1 MRKLQLGSPK
11 DVAAIL
17 SRRKWWV
24 IVPFTLL
31 TMLTGF
37 VALILPPI
45 YISDTLIFIE
55 PRDVPD
61 DFVRDLISLESD
73 QRLDAIRETI
83 LSRTNLISIYNEFA
97 GQLADLRFLNDQQ
110 RLRILRGQI
119 DIQFEKMDRHSE
131 ISHFRIYYEHKDP
144 QLAQAITRRLAALFI
159 EYDSK
164 TREKQVY
171 GTSKFF
177 EDEAEKVAARLR
189 QVDEALT
196 QLKKRYRYELPE
208 QLDTNLRTLDRLQQ
222 QHRTNAE
229 ALDRSIAL
237 RLSLER
243 QLSETPVAI
252 TQVVERPQGRGRED
266 SPLVREFRE
275 KEQAYNLLISK
286 YTERHP
292 DVRRLRSELQR
303 LRSEIP
309 PEDLVESVQA
319 EAQSETYTVP
329 NPVHQELRNQ
339 LEEVK
344 ADIRFREKDKASIEQ
359 QIRTLEVRVDNTSQ
373 REQELSALQR
383 EFVELNTQ
391 YDDLSAKLSQARL
404 AESLESKQKGEQ
416 FRIVDPASL
425 PLSPSKPNRPLII
438 FLGLVASFGVGVAL
452 AVVRDFMEQR
462 FYNYKEVEEYFGIP
476 ILVEIPQILSQ
487 RDQRRA
493 RRSRWVSAAVFLML
507 MAISAGCLFWIYKTP
522 EVRAWGTQNLQSL
535 ERLISR

>member
-1 MRKLQLGSPK
+1 MRKMQLGSPK

-24 IVPFTLL
+24 FVPFALF

-45 YISDTLIFIE
+45 YVSDTLIFIE

-73 QRLDAIRETI
+73 QRLDTIRETI
-83 LSRTNLISIYNEFA
+83 LSRTNLISIYHEFA
-97 GQLADLRFLNDQQ
+97 GQMVDMRFLNDQQ
-110 RLRILRGQI
+110 RLKVLKSQI
-119 DIQFEKMDRHSE
+119 DIQFEKMDRQSE
-131 ISHFRIYYEHKDP
+131 ISHFRIFFEHKDP

-189 QVDEALT
+189 LVDEALT

-229 ALDRSIAL
+229 ALDRSIGL

-243 QLSETPVAI
+243 QLSEAPVAI
-252 TQVVERPQGRGRED
+252 TQLVKRPGSQREV
-266 SPLVREFRE
+266 SPLVKEYRQ
-275 KEQAYNLLISK
+275 KEQSYNELMSK

-292 DVRRLRSELQR
+292 DVRRLRSDLQR
-303 LRSEIP
+303 LRSQIP
-309 PEDLVESVQA
+309 PEDLIESVQA
-319 EAQSETYTVP
+319 GNQSETYTVP
-329 NPVHQELRNQ
+329 NPVHQKLNNQ

-344 ADIRFREKDKASIEQ
+344 ADISFRQRDKDSIEQ
-359 QIRTLEVRVDNTSQ
+359 QIKTLEVRVDNTSQ
-373 REQELSALQR
+373 REQQLSALQR
-383 EFVELNTQ
+383 EFDELNTQ
-391 YDDLSAKLSQARL
+391 YDDLRSKLSQARL

-438 FLGLVASFGVGVAL
+438 FLGLVASFGLGVAL

-476 ILVEIPQILSQ
+476 ILVEIPQILSE
-487 RDQRRA
+487 RDQKRT